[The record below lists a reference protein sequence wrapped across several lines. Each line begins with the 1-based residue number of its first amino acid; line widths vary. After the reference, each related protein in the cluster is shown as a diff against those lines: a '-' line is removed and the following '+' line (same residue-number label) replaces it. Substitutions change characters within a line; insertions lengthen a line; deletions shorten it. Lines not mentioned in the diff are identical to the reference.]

1 MVSGTASRTTR
12 RWARASRSGRAVIRV
27 GDALPGDTCLEANA
41 HALGRYAALCQE
53 QGLVPI
59 VEPEVLM
66 DGAHRLARTGE
77 LTSAVLDRVFRVL
90 STRRVSLEGMLLK
103 PNMVVPGTECPE
115 PVSVTEVATA
125 TLSVLRRHVPAAVPG
140 IVVSLRSAGRPAC
153 HRAPERHERRPWNA
167 PVARQ
172 PPTAAPCRI
181 RPSRRGAAG
190 RRVSRP
196 GSRRS
201 TIGSAATARRA
212 SAPKRVDGA
221 RGPGRRRCRR
231 PAPTDRTTDH
241 RLSALPRGD
250 R

>member
-1 MVSGTASRTTR
+1 
-12 RWARASRSGRAVIRV
+12 
-27 GDALPGDTCLEANA
+27 
-41 HALGRYAALCQE
+41 
-53 QGLVPI
+53 
-59 VEPEVLM
+59 M

-167 PVARQ
+167 PVARFSYGRALQ
-172 PPTAAPCRI
+172 DPALKAWGG
-181 RPSRRGAAG
+181 RPSGVEAGQQALHHRVRCNGAASLG
-190 RRVSRP
+190 
-196 GSRRS
+196 
-201 TIGSAATARRA
+201 T
-212 SAPKRVDGA
+212 
-221 RGPGRRRCRR
+221 
-231 PAPTDRTTDH
+231 
-241 RLSALPRGD
+241 
-250 R
+250 